1 MLRIKYPLR
10 LALALPLAYACADC
24 AAAQQASPLEVG
36 GVSSPASAAAQGQ
49 EPEAQVP
56 RSLDLRPQDPRPQD
70 APPQQPLPIDL
81 EAEQR
86 GANVR
91 ELTLE
96 DALHRGRRYNVSLK
110 AARLLPDQA
119 QLDLLFAEAG
129 FQPELYGNAGYAES
143 ESPRRNQFQPS
154 ISSQTM
160 DATLGWRQRVITG
173 GLFDLAFQPTRFE
186 SDGGNGAFP
195 SRQFS
200 AQYVASYRQ
209 PLMRGGWT
217 DFNLAEVTSARYR
230 FLRAQHDFKRTV
242 QDTMLSIVQAYWE
255 LVFAR
260 ENWRVVDSSL
270 SVAIE
275 QLRITDERIRVQDAA
290 PRDRIADE
298 AEVARRREDLIVA
311 GNSIR
316 DREDD
321 LRQLLYDG
329 SDDSIWRLNL
339 RPISPIV
346 VAPPEHVP
354 PFEAVV
360 EVALRERPDLH
371 SLQNAVA
378 TAEVAQMQAERDL
391 LPQFDLVGRYSSDGV
406 SSDDSTAGT
415 SGGLRDAFAD
425 ASRQEFPDWSVR
437 LEFAIP
443 IGNQAARSRARRA
456 TLEVE
461 RQRRLLHAATL
472 NVTREV
478 REALRR
484 LTTLA
489 QSIRAT
495 TESVR
500 LAKTNLET
508 EQFKQRVGSST
519 AFEVQ
524 RRNQELRE
532 ARSRLLRNQLDYRT
546 AESRLL
552 YVQGLLQV
560 EPD

>member
-1 MLRIKYPLR
+1 MFRSKYPLP
-10 LALALPLAYACADC
+10 LALAVWAGCASTAI
-24 AAAQQASPLEVG
+24 AAAPQAPQPPAAESPQQP
-36 GVSSPASAAAQGQ
+36 PKAAI
-49 EPEAQVP
+49 PE
-56 RSLDLRPQDPRPQD
+56 S
-70 APPQQPLPIDL
+70 QQPLPVDQ
-81 EAEQR
+81 EADAR
-86 GANVR
+86 GARVR
-91 ELTLE
+91 ELTLD
-96 DALHRGRRYNVSLK
+96 DALHRGSRYNVSLK

-129 FQPELYGNAGYAES
+129 FQPELYANAGYGEAES
-143 ESPRRNQFQPS
+143 TQRNAFQPS
-154 ISSQTM
+154 IQSQTM
-160 DATLGWRQRVITG
+160 DATLGWRQRMITG

-186 SDGGNGAFP
+186 SNGGNGAFP

-200 AQYVASYRQ
+200 AQWTASYRQ

-217 DFNLAEVTSARYR
+217 DFNLAQITSARYR
-230 FLRAQHDFKRTV
+230 YLQASHNFERTV

-255 LVFAR
+255 LVFVR
-260 ENWRVVDSSL
+260 ENWRVVESSL

-290 PRDRIADE
+290 KLDRIADE

-311 GNSIR
+311 GNVIR

-329 SDDSIWRLNL
+329 SDSGIWQLNL
-339 RPISPIV
+339 RPVSPIEV
-346 VAPPEHVP
+346 QPPAFLPRYED
-354 PFEAVV
+354 VV
-360 EVALRERPDLH
+360 EVALQKRPDLH
-371 SLQNAVA
+371 SLQNSVA
-378 TAEVAQMQAERDL
+378 TAEVALMQAERDL
-391 LPQFDLVGRYSSDGV
+391 LPQLDLIGRYSSDGV
-406 SSDDSTAGT
+406 SSDDSTTGQ
-415 SGGLRDAFAD
+415 SGGLRNAFAD
-425 ASRQEFPDWSVR
+425 ATQQEFPDWSVR

-456 TLEVE
+456 SIEVE

-472 NVTREV
+472 DVTREV

-484 LTTLA
+484 LTTLS
-489 QSIRAT
+489 QSILAT

-532 ARSRLLRNQLDYRT
+532 ARSRLLRNQLDYRI

-552 YVQGLLQV
+552 YVQGLLLV

>member
-1 MLRIKYPLR
+1 MLRTNNPSR
-10 LALALPLAYACADC
+10 LALAVCAALVC
-24 AAAQQASPLEVG
+24 GHAAAQTPN
-36 GVSSPASAAAQGQ
+36 PATPPAPTGDPKLPQKSGDPSKA
-49 EPEAQVP
+49 
-56 RSLDLRPQDPRPQD
+56 QDPSKLQNPSK
-70 APPQQPLPIDL
+70 PLPVDQ
-81 EAEQR
+81 EAER
-86 GANVR
+86 KGHR
-91 ELTLE
+91 IRDLTLE
-96 DALHRGRRYNVSLK
+96 DALQRGRRHNVGIK

-129 FQPELYGNAGYAES
+129 FQPELYGSAGYADS
-143 ESPRRNQFQPS
+143 ESPQRNAFQPS
-154 ISSQTM
+154 IRSQTM
-160 DATLGWRQRVITG
+160 DATLGWRQRVVTG
-173 GLFDLAFQPTRFE
+173 GLFDLAFQPARFE

-200 AQYVASYRQ
+200 AQWSASFRQ
-209 PLMRGGWT
+209 PLLRGGWT
-217 DFNLAEVTSARYR
+217 DFNLAEITSARYR
-230 FLRAQHDFKRTV
+230 YLQANHQFERTV
-242 QDTMLSIVQAYWE
+242 QDTMLAIVQAYWE

-260 ENWRVVDSSL
+260 ENWRVVDSAL
-270 SVAIE
+270 AVAVE

-290 PRDRIADE
+290 PRDRVADE
-298 AEVARRREDLIVA
+298 AEVARRREELITA
-311 GNSIR
+311 GNAIR

-321 LRQLLYDG
+321 LRRLLYDG
-329 SDDSIWRLNL
+329 SDATMWRINL

-346 VAPPEHVP
+346 VEPAKNVP
-354 PFEAVV
+354 PFEQLV
-360 EVALRERPDLH
+360 EVAIRNRPDLH
-371 SLQNAVA
+371 SLQNTVA
-378 TAEVAQMQAERDL
+378 SAEVALLQAERDI
-391 LPQFDLVGRYSSDGV
+391 LPQLDLIGRYSSDGV
-406 SSDDSTAGT
+406 SSDNPLTNE
-415 SGGLRDAFAD
+415 SGGFRNAFQD

-456 TLEVE
+456 SIEVE

-472 NVTREV
+472 DVTREV

-484 LTTLA
+484 ITTLG

-500 LAKTNLET
+500 LAVTNLET
-508 EQFKQRVGSST
+508 EQVKQRVGSST

-532 ARSRLLRNQLDYRT
+532 ARGRLLRNQLDYRT

-560 EPD
+560 KPE